1 MKVTG
6 RGDAPWPGR
15 MVYRLNTEHNV
26 NALIDANSPARTE
39 GVPFNYFPQYS
50 TYKVAFDFYSLGT
63 YQVNYD
69 VTMPDSSDTPFT
81 AVGTYTFHV
90 GPAAELELQA
100 AWDAPGV
107 LTLTAVN
114 HGPDNAPAVQ
124 VEVTPPPGLRFLRGE
139 ASQGTYH
146 DDGVNPV
153 WHIGELETPEYRRLL
168 NRPGSGEALT
178 IYTEPAVNTGTPGGK
193 VTASIE
199 NTEDYCVRVKTATR
213 AERIRGTYYDDL
225 DCVGT
230 LPSGYT
236 EHSAA
241 YYDHR
246 PKNNRATLPADWTA
260 VQGTATTRLTG
271 LAFTSQ
277 GGYRPGDDIEVTA
290 TFNNDVTVSGQPRL
304 RLRVGEITREAALH
318 SHSYDTMVFRYR
330 VQEGDIDAVDGVSI
344 PPSPIA
350 LPQGAGISGP
360 GGGRVSLFF
369 AGLPDDPAHKVYPS
383 ADRVE
388 GSNAP
393 VWSPPEDLYTGVD
406 GARYRLAD
414 RMRHYYRWNETTRRW
429 EVEFRIA
436 DAGLD
441 APDQNL
447 IQWLILR
454 ASGYHIGR
462 PHAYGAAPVEMKP
475 YLGGWTS
482 QSQWEQQLCT
492 GLKAEFSPG
501 KTRDQRLEELKDVEI
516 HWFSRVAYGDGEYQ
530 VSHRE
535 DVDNSLGTA
544 RGIAAEAPCPDPPT
558 GTVTIN
564 GQQSTRGEF
573 GAVLYDP
580 NGVVQGSETWQW
592 KRSPEGANA
601 GNVGYTGFQN
611 IAGAT
616 GSTYAPGAEDAG
628 RYLRVKATYTDGQ
641 AQRRTAWGQSEGP
654 VTGQVQESPQ
664 PPAARPQPAGQT
676 VPADSPIIPDGMD
689 PGDSF
694 RLLFVTSTTTTAESA
709 DIADYNGIAQAR
721 AAANS
726 NLADFSGQFRALIS
740 TAGVNIK
747 DNTATTGTGVPVHW
761 LGGEKAADDYADLY
775 DVSWDSVSGLTE
787 TGSSYTG
794 LVWTGGNGYGE
805 TSLRRYAG
813 AAEVRMGDL
822 SDDTRALSSPTHK
835 AATEAYPLYAIS
847 PVLTVTD
854 VADRQG
860 TVSFDADPPQ
870 ADAALTATLL
880 DPDGVVTGSVAWQW
894 QRSPQR
900 TTPQDVDTAS
910 FENIPGASGAAYTP
924 VDEDVGRWLRA
935 TANYADGHGPGKTAR
950 ARTSGPVSGQV
961 QGAPPQQQAAVITKL
976 ELHTS
981 GPYGLGDAISVGVV
995 FDREITVA
1003 GTPELSIEL
1012 GGSPR
1017 TAIYDATQSGPIA
1030 LSFSYM
1036 VQEGDTDA
1044 YGVGVYPGSISLP
1057 QGASIRDDRGNDAVL
1072 LHSGLAPQPG
1082 HTVDAPATTTGA
1094 AITGLAMHSSG
1105 PYGEGDAISVAAIFD
1120 RQVNVVG
1127 APELHL
1133 EVGGSPRTAVYDAT
1147 RSGPI
1152 ALSFSYTVQEG
1163 DADADG
1169 VSVYPGSIVLPQGAS
1184 IRDAQGSEASLS
1196 ISGLPP
1202 QPGHTVD
1209 APADT
1214 TSPAVVAGPLLVSD
1228 PDAAGPDDDT
1238 YARGNVIEAALTFS
1252 EAVTVGGEPRVRLR
1266 MGERNRWA
1274 RYDRSEGNGT
1284 RLVFAYVVRD
1294 NDRDDDGISVEEN
1307 LLRLNGGSIADARGN
1322 PADLSHP
1329 ALADQAGHKV
1339 DGSLEGQPVQRQ
1351 RAANNE
1357 PQFGAES
1364 DSRSV
1369 DENAAAGTNVGN
1381 VIVATDLDGDTLT
1394 YALTGSAAFVI
1405 DVSSGQISVASGAV
1419 LDHETQASYSLTIT
1433 VSDGKN
1439 AEGNADASVD
1449 DTITVT
1455 VSVVNVDEPGVVSL
1469 ESQADPPKAGS
1480 ELRATLLD
1488 RDGGVGGVTWAWQRS
1503 SDGTNWAAIEGASG
1517 ASYTPSDDDVGRY
1530 LRATASYADGHGPG
1544 KSAVAATASK
1554 VEPAPPAQQQQAAPT
1569 VAADSPL
1576 VPEGLEPG
1584 DRFRLLFVTST
1595 TTKAESADIASY
1607 NAFVQ
1612 ARAAAN
1618 TNLAGFSGQFRALI
1632 STAGVNIKDN
1642 TATTGTGVPV
1652 HWLGGEKAADDY
1664 ADLYDV
1670 SWDSVSGLT
1679 ETGSSYTGLVWTGGN
1694 GYGETSLRRYAGAAE
1709 VRMGDLS
1716 DDTRALSSPT
1726 HKAATEAY
1734 PLYALSPVLTVA
1746 QPEPEQPGQQQKAAN
1761 NQPQFAAESDSR
1773 SVDENAAAGTSVGQP
1788 IIATDPDGDP
1798 LTYALS
1804 GSGAFA
1810 IDASSGQISVAS
1822 GAALDHETQESY
1834 TLTVTVSD
1842 GRNAAGEADAFAD
1855 DSMIVTVSVV
1865 NVDEKGKVSVDLDP
1879 PRSGS
1884 PLRASLLDPDGVA
1897 GGSVKWQ
1904 WKRSPDGTT
1913 AQNVDATDFS
1923 DIPGA
1928 TGASYTPVEGDV
1940 GRWLRVLAIYTDPF
1954 GSGKRARAQTAN
1966 PVERKQAPPPTVTG
1980 VAVVSDPGD
1989 DDTYVLDDVIR
2000 VRVTFSEAVN
2010 VSGNPRIKID
2020 MDPADWGEKWAA
2032 YEGGGGTN
2040 SLTFTHTVVEPNFSS
2055 RGIAVLA
2062 DSLELNGGGIA
2073 SVSASVS
2080 ANLSHTGLGH
2090 DPNHKVD
2097 WQG

>member
-1 MKVTG
+1 MT
-6 RGDAPWPGR
+6 RA
-15 MVYRLNTEHNV
+15 RLT
-26 NALIDANSPARTE
+26 R
-39 GVPFNYFPQYS
+39 YFLEFS
-50 TYKVAFDFYSLGT
+50 TLGT
-63 YQVNYD
+63 HVID
-69 VTMPDSSDTPFT
+69 FT
-81 AVGTYTFHV
+81 AGVTRRSDSAVQEDTGTYTFHV
-90 GPAAELELQA
+90 GPVSDLEIEA
-100 AWDAPGV
+100 AWDTPGV
-107 LTLTAVN
+107 FTLTALN
-114 HGPDNAPAVQ
+114 HGPDDAPAARVD
-124 VEVTPPPGLRFLRGE
+124 VTLPPGLRFARSE
-139 ASQGTYH
+139 ASQGSYAN
-146 DDGVNPV
+146 GVWN
-153 WHIGELETPEYRRLL
+153 IGELEIAEHRRARGLSE
-168 NRPGSGEALT
+168 GATLT
-178 IYTEPAVNTGTPGGK
+178 IYAEPATNTGTPNQM
-193 VTASIE
+193 VSASIV
-199 NTEDYCVRVKTATR
+199 NTEDYCVRIKTSDPSS
-213 AERIRGTYYDDL
+213 GNDL
-225 DCVGT
+225 DCAGA

-236 EHSAA
+236 EHSAE
-241 YYDHR
+241 YLDYR
-246 PKNNRATLPADWTA
+246 PDNNRVSLPADWTA
-260 VQGTATTRLTG
+260 TQVLAATRLTG
-271 LAFTSQ
+271 LAFTSG
-277 GGYRPGDDIEVTA
+277 GGYQPGDDIEVTA
-290 TFNNDVTVSGQPRL
+290 TFNQAVTVSGRPRL

-318 SHSYDTMVFRYR
+318 SHSGREVRFRYR
-330 VQEGDIDAVDGVSI
+330 VQEGDSDAVDGVSI
-344 PPSPIA
+344 PPSPFV
-350 LPQGAGISGP
+350 LPPGAGISVP
-360 GGGRVSLFF
+360 GSGRVSLFF
-369 AGLPDDPAHKVYPS
+369 AGLPDQSAHRVYPNI
-383 ADRVE
+383 DRAQ
-388 GSNAP
+388 GTSILA
-393 VWSPPEDLYTGVD
+393 WSPPEDLYTGVD
-406 GARYRLAD
+406 GARYRLFD
-414 RMRHYYRWNETTRRW
+414 RMRTYYIYNELTRRW

-447 IQWLILR
+447 IQWLVLR
-454 ASGYHIGR
+454 ADGYFLSEPTH
-462 PHAYGAAPVEMKP
+462 PYGAGPNEMRP
-475 YLGGWTS
+475 WLGGHTTY
-482 QSQWEQQLCT
+482 QERRQQLCM
-492 GLKAEFSPG
+492 GFKAEFSPG
-501 KTRDQRLEELKDVEI
+501 KTWEQRLSELGHVSIERI
-516 HWFSRVAYGDGEYQ
+516 GHVGFGEYG
-530 VSHRE
+530 VSGTSDLSNHLSMARSLASRE
-535 DVDNSLGTA
+535 T
-544 RGIAAEAPCPDPPT
+544 CPDPPA
-558 GTVTIN
+558 GTVSIMEQ
-564 GQQSTRGEF
+564 GQGQASTRGEF
-573 GAVLYDP
+573 GAVLHDP

-592 KRSPEGANA
+592 KRSPEGTTFQT
-601 GNVGYTGFQN
+601 VGYTGFQD
-611 IAGAT
+611 IPGAT
-616 GSTYAPGAEDAG
+616 GQTYTPGPEDAG

-641 AQRRTAWGQSEGP
+641 RSTRTAWGQSEGP
-654 VTGQVQESPQ
+654 VTGQGQESPQQQQ

-676 VPADSPIIPDGMD
+676 VPADSPIIPDGMG

-709 DIADYNGIAQAR
+709 DIAGYNAFVQAR

-726 NLADFSGQFRALIS
+726 NLAGFSGQFRALIS
-740 TAGVNIK
+740 TASVNIK

-870 ADAALTATLL
+870 AGSPLTASLS
-880 DPDGVVTGSVAWQW
+880 DPDGGVSGKTWTWA
-894 QRSPQR
+894 RSAPGV
-900 TTPQDVDTAS
+900 TPQDVATAS
-910 FENIPGASGAAYTP
+910 FQDIPGATGAAYTP

-935 TANYADGHGPGKTAR
+935 TATYADGHGTGKTAQ
-950 ARTSGPVSGQV
+950 ARTASPVSGQV
-961 QGAPPQQQAAVITKL
+961 QGAPPQQQAAVIIGL
-976 ELHTS
+976 AMRGA
-981 GPYGLGDAISVGVV
+981 GPYTAGDAISVDAV
-995 FDREITVA
+995 FSREVAVA

-1012 GGSPR
+1012 GGERR
-1017 TAIYDATQSGPIA
+1017 TAAYDAA
-1030 LSFSYM
+1030 
-1036 VQEGDTDA
+1036 
-1044 YGVGVYPGSISLP
+1044 
-1057 QGASIRDDRGNDAVL
+1057 
-1072 LHSGLAPQPG
+1072 
-1082 HTVDAPATTTGA
+1082 
-1094 AITGLAMHSSG
+1094 
-1105 PYGEGDAISVAAIFD
+1105 
-1120 RQVNVVG
+1120 
-1127 APELHL
+1127 
-1133 EVGGSPRTAVYDAT
+1133 

-1163 DADADG
+1163 DRDADG
-1169 VSVYPGSIVLPQGAS
+1169 VSVYPGSVNLPQGAS
-1184 IRDAQGSEASLS
+1184 IRDAQNVDAELAHN
-1196 ISGLPP
+1196 GLAP

-1214 TSPAVVAGPLLVSD
+1214 TAPAIVSGPLLVSD
-1228 PDAAGPDDDT
+1228 PDASGPDDDT
-1238 YARGNVIEAALTFS
+1238 YAKGDVIEVALTFS
-1252 EAVTVGGEPRVRLR
+1252 EAVTVSGEPRVRLR

-1274 RYDRSEGNGT
+1274 RYVRSEGNGT
-1284 RLVFAYVVRD
+1284 RLVFAYAVRD
-1294 NDRDDDGISVEEN
+1294 NDRDDDGVGIEEN

-1339 DGSLEGQPVQRQ
+1339 DGSLEGQPVRQ
-1351 RAANNE
+1351 QGAANNE
-1357 PQFGAES
+1357 PQFAAER

-1369 DENAAAGTNVGN
+1369 GENATAGTGVGGP
-1381 VIVATDLDGDTLT
+1381 VTASDADGDALT
-1394 YALTGSAAFVI
+1394 YALTGSSAFVI
-1405 DVSSGQISVASGAV
+1405 DAGSGQISVASGAV
-1419 LDHETQASYSLTIT
+1419 LDHETQTSYSLTIT

-1503 SDGTNWAAIEGASG
+1503 SDGTNWTAIEGG
-1517 ASYTPSDDDVGRY
+1517 TRASYTPSADDVGRY

-1544 KSAVAATASK
+1544 KSAVAATANK
-1554 VEPAPPAQQQQAAPT
+1554 VERQQAPSPAGRT

-1576 VPEGLEPG
+1576 VPEGMGPG

-1595 TTKAESADIASY
+1595 TTTAESADIADY
-1607 NAFVQ
+1607 NGIAQ

-1618 TNLAGFSGQFRALI
+1618 SNLAGFSGQFRALI
-1632 STAGVNIKDN
+1632 STASVNIKDN

-2000 VRVTFSEAVN
+2000 IRVTFSEAVN
-2010 VSGNPRIKID
+2010 VSGNPRLKID

-2032 YEGGGGTN
+2032 YEGGSGTN

-2055 RGIAVLA
+2055 QGIAVLA
-2062 DSLELNGGGIA
+2062 DSLELNGGGIVSA
-2073 SVSASVS
+2073 STSVSAD
-2080 ANLSHTGLGH
+2080 LSHSGLGH